1 MTGNTTLVHAT
12 DARTLL
18 GEGAG
23 TTQATPPPKR
33 LECTDWDEYAA
44 SFLQA
49 HPEISAA
56 VPSWTEEIDF
66 SEIDDE
72 VEGTIFSFSA
82 DVGAVE
88 LYGGGKLLTT
98 GEVDLYNGGAPNVY
112 LPGENEFKDCAAAA
126 QWMLDVAQNLI
137 AAAGLLR
144 AEPRLLRRPVG
155 VDAELQRLDI

>member
-1 MTGNTTLVHAT
+1 MTGKTSIAEAT
-12 DARTLL
+12 DTRILL
-18 GEGAG
+18 GEGVG

-33 LECTDWDEYAA
+33 LQCPNWDEYAA
-44 SFLQA
+44 AYLQA

-66 SEIDDE
+66 SEIEDE
-72 VEGTIFSFSA
+72 AEGTIFSFSVN
-82 DVGAVE
+82 VGAVE
-88 LYGGGKLLTT
+88 LYGGGKLLT
-98 GEVDLYNGGAPNVY
+98 NGQVHIDNAGTPNVY
-112 LPGENEFKDCAAAA
+112 LPGENEFTDRAAAA